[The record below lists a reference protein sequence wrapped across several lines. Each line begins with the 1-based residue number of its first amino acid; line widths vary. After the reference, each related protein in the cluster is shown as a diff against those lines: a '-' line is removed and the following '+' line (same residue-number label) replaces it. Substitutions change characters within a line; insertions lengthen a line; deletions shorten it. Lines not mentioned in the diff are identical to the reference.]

1 MANLVMRVVVGCG
14 NLYRRDDGVGIT
26 VIQRLRA
33 ALDPLPADV
42 ALHDAGTSGMDVIFK
57 ARDCRQLII
66 VDACRTGSDP
76 GAVFRLPGSELE
88 LPHTPTLT
96 LHDFRWEHALYAGKR
111 LFGEQFPERVTV
123 FLVEGTDFGFGDG
136 LTPPVEGAIPAVL
149 AQVKA
154 ALAEVEVAP

>member
-1 MANLVMRVVVGCG
+1 MRVVVGCG
-14 NLYRRDDGVGIT
+14 NLYRRDDGVGIS
-26 VIQRLRA
+26 VIQRLRGE
-33 ALDPLPADV
+33 LDPLPGDL
-42 ALHDAGTSGMDVIFK
+42 ALYDAGTSGMDVIFK
-57 ARDCRQLII
+57 ARDCQQLII

-76 GAVFRLPGSELE
+76 GAVFKLPGSELE
-88 LPHTPTLT
+88 LPHTPALT

-123 FLVEGTDFGFGDG
+123 FLVEGADFAFGDG

-154 ALAEVEVAP
+154 ALAEVEAAS

>member
-1 MANLVMRVVVGCG
+1 MRVVVGCG
-14 NLYRRDDGVGIT
+14 NLYRRDDGVGIA
-26 VIQRLRA
+26 VIQRLRGE
-33 ALDPLPADV
+33 LDPLPRDL
-42 ALHDAGTSGMDVIFK
+42 ALYDAGTSGMDVIFK
-57 ARDCRQLII
+57 ARDCQQLII

-76 GAVFRLPGSELE
+76 GAVFKLPGSELE

-154 ALAEVEVAP
+154 ALAEVEAAS